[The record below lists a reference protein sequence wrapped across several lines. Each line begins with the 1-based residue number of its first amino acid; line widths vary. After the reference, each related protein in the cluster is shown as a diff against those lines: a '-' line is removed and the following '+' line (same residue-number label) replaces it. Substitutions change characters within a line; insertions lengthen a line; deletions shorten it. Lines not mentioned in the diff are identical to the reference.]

1 MILSVIDDFLNLVD
15 RTSSSLKSSYIIIF
29 VLVILILILGSYFKK
44 RDPMQKP
51 SGLGVLVEWYVS
63 WINSMCKEL
72 LGPYWKKYAPVIGT
86 LGIIIFVSNIAGLA
100 GLTSPTGNVF
110 ITVGLGLFAGFFMHY
125 AGIKHNGFKEYF
137 KSTFLSP
144 SPIMFPL
151 NVISEVL
158 TPFSLALRLF
168 GNILSGSVIMGL
180 LYTAII
186 GLAGNLSPILGV
198 GLAGIVAPVF
208 HAIFDIFFG
217 AIQTF
222 VFMLLTTVF
231 ISGKLPEEE

>member
-1 MILSVIDDFLNLVD
+1 
-15 RTSSSLKSSYIIIF
+15 
-29 VLVILILILGSYFKK
+29 
-44 RDPMQKP
+44 
-51 SGLGVLVEWYVS
+51 
-63 WINSMCKEL
+63 MCKEL

-86 LGIIIFVSNIAGLA
+86 LGIFIFISNIAGLT

-137 KSTFLSP
+137 KSTFMSP
-144 SPIMFPL
+144 SPIMLPL
-151 NVISEVL
+151 NIISEVL

-180 LYTAII
+180 LYSAII
-186 GLAGNLSPILGV
+186 GIVGNLSPILGV
-198 GLAGIVAPVF
+198 AAAGVVAPVF

>member
-86 LGIIIFVSNIAGLA
+86 LGIIIFISNIAGLA
-100 GLTSPTGNVF
+100 GLT
-110 ITVGLGLFAGFFMHY
+110 
-125 AGIKHNGFKEYF
+125 
-137 KSTFLSP
+137 
-144 SPIMFPL
+144 
-151 NVISEVL
+151 
-158 TPFSLALRLF
+158 
-168 GNILSGSVIMGL
+168 
-180 LYTAII
+180 
-186 GLAGNLSPILGV
+186 
-198 GLAGIVAPVF
+198 
-208 HAIFDIFFG
+208 
-217 AIQTF
+217 
-222 VFMLLTTVF
+222 
-231 ISGKLPEEE
+231 